1 MACSGNRP
9 TESFFTN
16 CRIVDVDAGL
26 TTSRQTI
33 RVREGTVADT
43 DAGSPPV
50 AADIVDLR
58 GRYVLPGLIN
68 CHTHLQGQYPYSRR
82 SAGELPS
89 VTALRA
95 AYQAGRTLHAGITTV
110 RCVHEQSRADLAVR
124 SADAAGWVTAPGIL
138 GAGRAL
144 TVPGGHGD
152 GLGCVVASGRAGF
165 REAAATELA
174 AGADHVKIFL
184 TGGLARGTES
194 IDDLQ
199 MAPSEIAGAVEAAK
213 ASDTYVVAHAGG
225 AQAIQ
230 AGLAAGVR
238 SFEHGYR
245 LNTTV
250 AEQLAAAGA
259 FLTPTLVVT
268 HATDWMTRLGFDQ
281 KAIDRT
287 KAVRQE
293 HEHSVQLAI
302 TAGIHLV
309 SGTDFPPADDWGSG
323 CPMLVR
329 EIELLQAAGLTPL
342 ESLRTATVTAADLLG
357 LAEKIG
363 IIAPD
368 ARADLIAVQ
377 NDPLDSPSA
386 LRQIQVVIKSGAIIR
401 YDS

>member
-1 MACSGNRP
+1 MACGGNRP
-9 TESFFTN
+9 TEWFFTN
-16 CRIVDVDAGL
+16 SRIVDVDAGL

-33 RVREGTVADT
+33 HVVDGTVADT
-43 DAGSPPV
+43 DAGSPPA

-95 AYQAGRTLHAGITTV
+95 AHQATRTLHAGITTV

-124 SADAAGWVTAPGIL
+124 SADAAGWVAAPGIL

-144 TVPGGHGD
+144 TVAGGHGD
-152 GLGCVVASGRAGF
+152 GLGCVVASGRTGF
-165 REAAATELA
+165 RDAASTELA

-184 TGGLARGTES
+184 TGGLARGAES

-199 MAPSEIAGAVEAAK
+199 MTSAEIAGAVEAAK
-213 ASDTYVVAHAGG
+213 ASGTYVVAHAGG

-230 AGLAAGVR
+230 AGLVAGVR

-245 LNTTV
+245 LNP
-250 AEQLAAAGA
+250 AIAAQLAAAGA

-268 HATDWMTRLGFDQ
+268 HAEDWMTRLGFDQ
-281 KAIDRT
+281 QAIDRT
-287 KAVRQE
+287 EAIRQE
-293 HEHSVQLAI
+293 HEHSVRLAI

-309 SGTDFPPADDWGSG
+309 SGTDFPPADDWGG
-323 CPMLVR
+323 NCPMLVR
-329 EIELLQAAGLTPL
+329 EVELLHAAGLTPL
-342 ESLRTATVTAADLLG
+342 ESLRSATVTAADLLRLTG
-357 LAEKIG
+357 KIG
-363 IIAPD
+363 SIAPG
-368 ARADLIAVQ
+368 ARADMIAVP

-386 LRQIQVVIKSGAIIR
+386 LRQIQVVIKSGDVIR
-401 YDS
+401 YDP